1 MFRATMAVSDQVL
14 AGRRRGQGSEWVLY
28 HFVLTTPLIE
38 HDAVQQS
45 VVPAL
50 SRNPVPG
57 GCTQTGWLWASRAPL
72 SALIWRH
79 HSELVLYRIYHT
91 HMKDAALPA
100 PS

>member
-28 HFVLTTPLIE
+28 
-38 HDAVQQS
+38 
-45 VVPAL
+45 
-50 SRNPVPG
+50 
-57 GCTQTGWLWASRAPL
+57 
-72 SALIWRH
+72 
-79 HSELVLYRIYHT
+79 RIYHT